1 MKRSTDLPFS
11 PAVTKRSKE
20 DDLPVPPEA
29 AAENELME
37 RRLVN
42 TAGSCKKTTNFI
54 EFKQEMIFDLK
65 VGAQDIKI
73 QLIKTSAGIAQWKV
87 TRGEAWAV
95 HHRNGLMISIGKII
109 EFNSLLVGSHISCNI
124 VVPGGPAFAWKL
136 SCCVSGPF
144 VEKVQIH

>member
-11 PAVTKRSKE
+11 PVIKRSKE
-20 DDLPVPPEA
+20 DDLPVPPDA
-29 AAENELME
+29 ASENEVTE

-42 TAGSCKKTTNFI
+42 AFGSCKKTTSFL
-54 EFKQEMIFDLK
+54 EFKQEMFFDLK
-65 VGAQDIKI
+65 VGAQDIRI

-87 TRGEAWAV
+87 TRGDAWAV
-95 HHRNGLMISIGKII
+95 HHRNGLMVSIGKVI

-124 VVPGGPAFAWKL
+124 VVPGGPAFAWRI